1 MLSSRRAVALINI
14 GTIEQAL
21 AFSAPPP
28 IGLTGRFGIILN
40 NGVSAASDHDVIA
53 ALRASA
59 RLDVRTEVEALTIAA
74 PSPISL
80 SGCIG
85 IMCQGIAY

>member
-1 MLSSRRAVALINI
+1 VLSSRRAVALTDI
-14 GTIEQAL
+14 GAIEQAL

-28 IGLTGRFGIILN
+28 IGLTGRIGIVIN

-59 RLDVRTEVEALTIAA
+59 RLDVRTEVEALTIVA
-74 PSPISL
+74 P
-80 SGCIG
+80 
-85 IMCQGIAY
+85 